1 MQLGVLFTGIP
12 RGQGETDMSEFNNE
26 NREIPEDGENPEIP
40 DDLSS
45 LEDTIE
51 YVDPELNS
59 DHSDDIDGES
69 QETLLEKLSA
79 ERDEYLKSL
88 QQTAADFDNYRK
100 RVTKQSQEFAE
111 RNAEALVVKLLPAL
125 DNIELA
131 LTHSK
136 DNPELAASLT
146 QISNALFDVLTKE
159 GLELISV
166 PDVDF
171 DPTCHDAVM
180 HEPGEG
186 SAKVSEI
193 LRTGY
198 KWKQRVIRPAMV
210 KVVGQG

>member
-1 MQLGVLFTGIP
+1 
-12 RGQGETDMSEFNNE
+12 MSEFNN
-26 NREIPEDGENPEIP
+26 DNPEIP

-45 LEDTIE
+45 LEEE
-51 YVDPELNS
+51 YEVLEPELIEEPDEAEES
-59 DHSDDIDGES
+59 GES
-69 QETLLEKLSA
+69 SEVELIEKISA

-100 RVTKQSQEFAE
+100 RMTKQSQEHAE
-111 RNAEALVVKLLPAL
+111 RNAEAIVIRLLPAL

-131 LTHSK
+131 LAHSK
-136 DNPELAASLT
+136 ENPELESALT
-146 QISNALFDVLTKE
+146 QISKAIFDVLTKE
-159 GLELISV
+159 GLEPIDAL
-166 PDVDF
+166 DVDF

-186 SAKVSEI
+186 RAKVSEV

-198 KWKQRVIRPAMV
+198 RWKQRVIRPAMV